1 MALAGQ
7 GLPQHFQT
15 RTLLSNLLSPIGALF
30 CAVATLR
37 RAAYRCGLRRVQR
50 VGAPVIVVGNLT
62 VGGTGKTPL
71 VIWLCEQ
78 LRAWGF
84 HPGVVARGYGGNS
97 RDWPRAVSPQSDA
110 REVGD
115 EPVVIAAAT
124 GCPVS
129 VGPDRVLAT
138 RALLEGGSVNV
149 IVSDDGL
156 QHYRLARDIEI
167 CVVDGAR
174 RFGNGRCLPAGP
186 LREPLSRLK
195 SVDLI
200 VINGKSQ
207 TNELHMQVSATAL
220 RNLATGAQS
229 SLAELP
235 RDKPVHAIAGIGNPA
250 RFFDLLRKE
259 GLTIIQHP
267 FPDHHVFHATDL
279 DFGDKPVPI
288 LMTAKDAVKCRA
300 FAQPWHWALDV
311 TARPDPAF
319 VTRLH
324 QLVKERLRG

>member
-1 MALAGQ
+1 
-7 GLPQHFQT
+7 
-15 RTLLSNLLSPIGALF
+15 
-30 CAVATLR
+30 
-37 RAAYRCGLRRVQR
+37 
-50 VGAPVIVVGNLT
+50 VIVVGNLT

-71 VIWLCEQ
+71 VIWLCAQ

-97 RDWPRAVSPQSDA
+97 PDWPRAVSPQSDP

-115 EPVVIAAAT
+115 EPVVIATAT

-129 VGPDRVLAT
+129 VGPDRVLAA
-138 RALLEGGSVNV
+138 RALLRNGSVNV

-167 CVVDGAR
+167 CVVDAAR

-186 LREPLSRLK
+186 LREPVSRLAT
-195 SVDLI
+195 VDMTI
-200 VINGKSQ
+200 FNGEPQ
-207 TNELHMQVSATAL
+207 PNALHMQVHATNL
-220 RNLATGAQS
+220 RNLATGAQI
-229 SLAELP
+229 SLAALP
-235 RDKPVHAIAGIGNPA
+235 HDQTVHAVAGIGNPG
-250 RFFDLLRKE
+250 RFFDLLRNG
-259 GLTIIQHP
+259 GLTIIEHP
-267 FPDHHVFHATDL
+267 FPDHHVFDAADL
-279 DFGDKPVPI
+279 DFGDKQAPV

-311 TARPDPAF
+311 TAQPEPAF

>member
-1 MALAGQ
+1 
-7 GLPQHFQT
+7 
-15 RTLLSNLLSPIGALF
+15 
-30 CAVATLR
+30 
-37 RAAYRCGLRRVQR
+37 
-50 VGAPVIVVGNLT
+50 VGNLT

-71 VIWLCEQ
+71 VIWLCAQ

-97 RDWPRAVSPQSDA
+97 PEWPCAVSPQSDP

-115 EPVVIAAAT
+115 EPVVIFTAT

-129 VGPDRVLAT
+129 VGPDRVHAA
-138 RALLEGGSVNV
+138 RALLRTGSVNV

-167 CVVDGAR
+167 CVVDAAR

-186 LREPLSRLK
+186 LREPVSRLAT
-195 SVDLI
+195 VDMTI
-200 VINGKSQ
+200 FNGEPQ
-207 TNELHMQVSATAL
+207 ANALHMQVHAANL
-220 RNLATGAQS
+220 RNLATGAQI

-235 RDKPVHAIAGIGNPA
+235 RDQTVHAVAGIGNPA
-250 RFFDLLRKE
+250 RFFDLLRNE
-259 GLTIIQHP
+259 GLTIIEHP
-267 FPDHHVFHATDL
+267 FPDHHVFDAADL
-279 DFGDKPVPI
+279 DFGDMQAPV

-311 TARPDPAF
+311 TAQPETAF